1 MTDPTRELTSNP
13 AALHAAL
20 DGLTADGG
28 ADQPGPGQIY
38 ESLGSRVGSTYEEQE
53 VTQYFAAAA
62 LVFAVTG
69 AGLAALWFDRFP

>member
-1 MTDPTRELTSNP
+1 VSSRRSRRRCTPRSTAWPRTEAPTSQDL
-13 AALHAAL
+13 A
-20 DGLTADGG
+20 
-28 ADQPGPGQIY
+28 QIY